1 MSQRQLRIG
10 PIFLSE
16 RGNFSLAFVVQKR
29 YLCTSVSKDGSNDIV
44 LHSICMPPEVILG
57 HCLY

>member
-10 PIFLSE
+10 SIFLSE

-29 YLCTSVSKDGSNDIV
+29 YLCTSVSKDVSNDIV
-44 LHSICMPPEVILG
+44 
-57 HCLY
+57 

>member
-10 PIFLSE
+10 PIILSE
-16 RGNFSLAFVVQKR
+16 RGRFSLAFVVQKR

-44 LHSICMPPEVILG
+44 
-57 HCLY
+57 